1 MHIGNMV
8 AMMAAWLDARSRG
21 QRMLLRI
28 EDIDTPRVLPDAD
41 RWIMDDLTWF
51 GMDWDGEPVYQSQR
65 LDVYEQALRLIAGG
79 SVDGSVD
86 GSAGGLSEMFGDSDG
101 DSAGVSVDGPASGS
115 AGGLAG
121 YSGIGSVGGSVDG
134 SASGSAGGS
143 AVANGNSAAAV
154 DSTTADEP
162 TAAGESTATGDLT
175 TAGNPIA
182 ANAHGHIYPC
192 FCSRA
197 DIRAA
202 SAPQEGDGFQ
212 IYPGTCRTL
221 IRNNPR
227 EVANRIANGQRH
239 SLRIAMPDS
248 GNPSRIVTF
257 TDRVFGTQTYDLSR
271 EIGDSIIRRSDG
283 LFSYQFVVTVD
294 DLAMSVDSIVRG
306 RDLLRSTA
314 LQAWIR
320 RVLVESGFGGSAGT
334 IGGAGNPA
342 VPAPAP
348 IAPAPAPATITPSA
362 ITPEYAHIPLID
374 NAAGR
379 RLAKRERS
387 LDMGALRKRGVT
399 AEQVAGY
406 CAYLLALI
414 PEPEPCTPSDLL
426 REFTWEPLRRDHAD
440 RTLDPASPQCPSWL
454 AEAVG

>member
-65 LDVYEQALRLIAGG
+65 LDVYEQALGVIAGGDWDVADG

-86 GSAGGLSEMFGDSDG
+86 GSADGSAGGLSVMFGDSDG
-101 DSAGVSVDGPASGS
+101 DLAGVSADGPASGPAGGSAGYSGIGSAGVSVDGLAGASGNP
-115 AGGLAG
+115 
-121 YSGIGSVGGSVDG
+121 
-134 SASGSAGGS
+134 
-143 AVANGNSAAAV
+143 AVAGNLTAAG
-154 DSTTADEP
+154 DP
-162 TAAGESTATGDLT
+162 TAAGNPTAT
-175 TAGNPIA
+175 
-182 ANAHGHIYPC
+182 NAHGHIYPC

-227 EVANRIANGQRH
+227 EVSNRIANGQRH
-239 SLRIAMPDS
+239 SLRIAMPEPGS
-248 GNPSRIVTF
+248 PSRIVTF
-257 TDRVFGTQTYDLSR
+257 TDRVFGTQTFDLSR

-294 DLAMSVDSIVRG
+294 DLAMGVDSIVRG

-320 RVLVESGFGGSAGT
+320 RVLVESGFGGAVGT
-334 IGGAGNPA
+334 IGESGESATITPSA
-342 VPAPAP
+342 H
-348 IAPAPAPATITPSA
+348 ATITPSA

-406 CAYLLALI
+406 CAYLLVLI

-440 RTLDPASPQCPSWL
+440 RTLDPASPQCPNWL
-454 AEAVG
+454 ADAVG

>member
-65 LDVYEQALRLIAGG
+65 LDVYEQALGLIAGGDWDVADG

-86 GSAGGLSEMFGDSDG
+86 GSADGSAGGLSVMFGDSDG
-101 DSAGVSVDGPASGS
+101 DLAGVSADGPASGP
-115 AGGLAG
+115 AGGSAG
-121 YSGIGSVGGSVDG
+121 YSGIGSAGVSVDSLAG
-134 SASGSAGGS
+134 ASGNP
-143 AVANGNSAAAV
+143 AVAGNLTAAG
-154 DSTTADEP
+154 DP
-162 TAAGESTATGDLT
+162 TAAGNPATAGDPT
-175 TAGNPIA
+175 AAGNPTA
-182 ANAHGHIYPC
+182 TNAHGHIYPC

-227 EVANRIANGQRH
+227 EVSNRIANGQRH
-239 SLRIAMPDS
+239 SLRIAMPEPGS
-248 GNPSRIVTF
+248 PSRIVTF
-257 TDRVFGTQTYDLSR
+257 TDRVFGTQTFDLSR

-294 DLAMSVDSIVRG
+294 DLAMGVDSIVRG

-320 RVLVESGFGGSAGT
+320 RVLVESGFGGAVGAIGESGESAT
-334 IGGAGNPA
+334 ITPSAHA
-342 VPAPAP
+342 A
-348 IAPAPAPATITPSA
+348 ITPSA

-374 NAAGR
+374 NVAGR

-440 RTLDPASPQCPSWL
+440 RTLDPASPQCPNWL
-454 AEAVG
+454 ADAVG

>member
-1 MHIGNMV
+1 
-8 AMMAAWLDARSRG
+8 MAD
-21 QRMLLRI
+21 
-28 EDIDTPRVLPDAD
+28 
-41 RWIMDDLTWF
+41 
-51 GMDWDGEPVYQSQR
+51 
-65 LDVYEQALRLIAGG
+65 G

-86 GSAGGLSEMFGDSDG
+86 GSADGSAGGSAGYSG
-101 DSAGVSVDGPASGS
+101 IGSAGVSVDGLAGASGNP
-115 AGGLAG
+115 
-121 YSGIGSVGGSVDG
+121 
-134 SASGSAGGS
+134 
-143 AVANGNSAAAV
+143 AVAGNLTAAG
-154 DSTTADEP
+154 DP
-162 TAAGESTATGDLT
+162 TAAGNPATAGDPT
-175 TAGNPIA
+175 AAGNPTA
-182 ANAHGHIYPC
+182 TNAHGHIYPC

-227 EVANRIANGQRH
+227 EVSNRIANGQRH
-239 SLRIAMPDS
+239 SLRIAMPEPGS
-248 GNPSRIVTF
+248 PSRIVTF
-257 TDRVFGTQTYDLSR
+257 TDRVFGTQTFDLSR

-294 DLAMSVDSIVRG
+294 DLAMGVDSIVRG

-320 RVLVESGFGGSAGT
+320 RVLVESGFGGAVGT
-334 IGGAGNPA
+334 IGESGES
-342 VPAPAP
+342 
-348 IAPAPAPATITPSA
+348 ATITPSAHAAITPSA

-440 RTLDPASPQCPSWL
+440 RTLDPASPQCPNWL
-454 AEAVG
+454 ADAVG

>member
-1 MHIGNMV
+1 M
-8 AMMAAWLDARSRG
+8 
-21 QRMLLRI
+21 
-28 EDIDTPRVLPDAD
+28 
-41 RWIMDDLTWF
+41 
-51 GMDWDGEPVYQSQR
+51 
-65 LDVYEQALRLIAGG
+65 
-79 SVDGSVD
+79 
-86 GSAGGLSEMFGDSDG
+86 
-101 DSAGVSVDGPASGS
+101 SAGVAVD
-115 AGGLAG
+115 GLAG
-121 YSGIGSVGGSVDG
+121 
-134 SASGSAGGS
+134 AGGIP
-143 AVANGNSAAAV
+143 AVAGNLSAAGYPTGAV
-154 DSTTADEP
+154 NPATAGDP
-162 TAAGESTATGDLT
+162 TAAGNPTAT
-175 TAGNPIA
+175 
-182 ANAHGHIYPC
+182 NAHGHIYPC

-197 DIRAA
+197 DSRAA

-227 EVANRIANGQRH
+227 EVSNRIANGQRH
-239 SLRIAMPDS
+239 SLRIAMPEPGS
-248 GNPSRIVTF
+248 PSRIVTF
-257 TDRVFGTQTYDLSR
+257 TDRVFGTQTFDLSR

-294 DLAMSVDSIVRG
+294 DLAMGVDSIVRG

-320 RVLVESGFGGSAGT
+320 RVLVESGFGGAVGT
-334 IGGAGNPA
+334 ICESGDS
-342 VPAPAP
+342 
-348 IAPAPAPATITPSA
+348 ATITPSAHAAITPSAHAAITPSA

-414 PEPEPCTPSDLL
+414 PEPETCTPSDLL

-440 RTLDPASPQCPSWL
+440 RTLDPASPQCPNWL
-454 AEAVG
+454 ADAVG

>member
-8 AMMAAWLDARSRG
+8 AMMAAWLDARLRG

-65 LDVYEQALRLIAGG
+65 LDVYEQALGLIAGG
-79 SVDGSVD
+79 DWDVADGSVD
-86 GSAGGLSEMFGDSDG
+86 GSADGSAGGSAGYSG
-101 DSAGVSVDGPASGS
+101 IGSAGVSVDGLAGASGNP
-115 AGGLAG
+115 
-121 YSGIGSVGGSVDG
+121 
-134 SASGSAGGS
+134 
-143 AVANGNSAAAV
+143 AVAGNL
-154 DSTTADEP
+154 
-162 TAAGESTATGDLT
+162 TAAGNPAAT
-175 TAGNPIA
+175 
-182 ANAHGHIYPC
+182 NAHGHIYPC

-227 EVANRIANGQRH
+227 EVSNRIANGQRH
-239 SLRIAMPDS
+239 SLRIAMPEPGS
-248 GNPSRIVTF
+248 PSRIVTF
-257 TDRVFGTQTYDLSR
+257 TDRVFGTQTFDLSR

-294 DLAMSVDSIVRG
+294 DLAMGVDSIVRG

-320 RVLVESGFGGSAGT
+320 RVLVESGFGGAVGT
-334 IGGAGNPA
+334 IGESGES
-342 VPAPAP
+342 
-348 IAPAPAPATITPSA
+348 ATITPSAHAAITSSA

-440 RTLDPASPQCPSWL
+440 RTLDPASPQCPNWL
-454 AEAVG
+454 ADAVG

>member
-65 LDVYEQALRLIAGG
+65 LDVYEQALGLIAGGDWDVADG

-86 GSAGGLSEMFGDSDG
+86 GSADGSAGGLSVMFGDSDG
-101 DSAGVSVDGPASGS
+101 DLAGVSADGPASGPAGGSAGYSGIGSAGVSVDGLAGASGNP
-115 AGGLAG
+115 
-121 YSGIGSVGGSVDG
+121 
-134 SASGSAGGS
+134 
-143 AVANGNSAAAV
+143 AVAGNLTAAG
-154 DSTTADEP
+154 DP
-162 TAAGESTATGDLT
+162 TAAGNPATAGDPT
-175 TAGNPIA
+175 AAGNPTA
-182 ANAHGHIYPC
+182 TNAHGHIYPC

-227 EVANRIANGQRH
+227 EVSNRIANGQRH
-239 SLRIAMPDS
+239 SLRIAMPEPGS
-248 GNPSRIVTF
+248 PSRIVTF
-257 TDRVFGTQTYDLSR
+257 TDRVFGTQTFDLSR

-294 DLAMSVDSIVRG
+294 DLAMGVDSIVRG

-320 RVLVESGFGGSAGT
+320 RVLVESGFGGAVGAIGESGESAT
-334 IGGAGNPA
+334 ITPSAHA
-342 VPAPAP
+342 A
-348 IAPAPAPATITPSA
+348 ITPSA

-374 NAAGR
+374 NVAGR

-440 RTLDPASPQCPSWL
+440 RTLDPASPQCPNWL
-454 AEAVG
+454 ADAVG

>member
-65 LDVYEQALRLIAGG
+65 LDVYEQALGLIAGGDWDVADG

-86 GSAGGLSEMFGDSDG
+86 GSADGSAGGSAGYSG
-101 DSAGVSVDGPASGS
+101 IGSAGVSVDGLAGASGNP
-115 AGGLAG
+115 
-121 YSGIGSVGGSVDG
+121 
-134 SASGSAGGS
+134 
-143 AVANGNSAAAV
+143 AVAGNLTAAGNPA
-154 DSTTADEP
+154 TAGDP
-162 TAAGESTATGDLT
+162 TAAGNPTAT
-175 TAGNPIA
+175 
-182 ANAHGHIYPC
+182 NAHGHIYPC

-227 EVANRIANGQRH
+227 EVSNRIANGQRH
-239 SLRIAMPDS
+239 SLRIAMPEPGS
-248 GNPSRIVTF
+248 PSRIVTF
-257 TDRVFGTQTYDLSR
+257 TDRVFGTQTFDLSR

-294 DLAMSVDSIVRG
+294 DLAMGVDSIVRG

-320 RVLVESGFGGSAGT
+320 RVLVESGFGGAVGT
-334 IGGAGNPA
+334 IGESGES
-342 VPAPAP
+342 
-348 IAPAPAPATITPSA
+348 ATITPSAHAAITPSA

-414 PEPEPCTPSDLL
+414 PEPESCTPSDLL

-440 RTLDPASPQCPSWL
+440 RTLDPASPQCPNWL
-454 AEAVG
+454 ADAVG